1 MALLLSY
8 CDSAGPWH
16 QQDIYI
22 MCVYSVAG
30 GLSGGPY
37 EQGMGD
43 LRASFSREVL
53 RPRGTLQD
61 GRVTSKGKQPLLP
74 FSPPNCETTK

>member
-37 EQGMGD
+37 EQGMGGPM
-43 LRASFSREVL
+43 SRVW
-53 RPRGTLQD
+53 
-61 GRVTSKGKQPLLP
+61 VTSGLP
-74 FSPPNCETTK
+74 SPEKSSGPGVPFRMGG